1 MYVKPLSLASLAS
14 SPSRGASGET
24 GDFAVIHCGLLL
36 FPSAVKCHL
45 PAKGPTI
52 RGAVTVGDWGV
63 EPQAAAGVEPHR
75 PSCGSRR
82 GCTKQSLTGIKKAPP
97 FGGARKNYMG
107 VKPFSTA
114 ASRPCPAH
122 RGRCARQW
130 CSRSAAGPHCTRRWG
145 TWHAGRRGSASRAAC
160 PRRHRSRSPP

>member
-14 SPSRGASGET
+14 VRVAAPSVRFVQGFALASCWPLPQQLLPVSATGSGRRRCPSRGASGET

-63 EPQAAAGVEPHR
+63 EPQAAAVAKPL
-75 PSCGSRR
+75 
-82 GCTKQSLTGIKKAPP
+82 SL
-97 FGGARKNYMG
+97 
-107 VKPFSTA
+107 
-114 ASRPCPAH
+114 ASLA
-122 RGRCARQW
+122 
-130 CSRSAAGPHCTRRWG
+130 
-145 TWHAGRRGSASRAAC
+145 
-160 PRRHRSRSPP
+160 RSPSREALGITVSLCA

>member
-1 MYVKPLSLASLAS
+1 MESGDFLYVKPLSLASLAS

-82 GCTKQSLTGIKKAPP
+82 GCTEQRLTVSKKLPLSGELGKLY
-97 FGGARKNYMG
+97 GG
-107 VKPFSTA
+107 
-114 ASRPCPAH
+114 
-122 RGRCARQW
+122 
-130 CSRSAAGPHCTRRWG
+130 
-145 TWHAGRRGSASRAAC
+145 
-160 PRRHRSRSPP
+160 